1 MRTVVSSEQLYLS
14 PGSVLRSP
22 GTWADYVSLLKQRG
36 DRQNPSTNEA
46 EKNLFI
52 AISSRKLPL

>member
-52 AISSRKLPL
+52 AISSRELPL